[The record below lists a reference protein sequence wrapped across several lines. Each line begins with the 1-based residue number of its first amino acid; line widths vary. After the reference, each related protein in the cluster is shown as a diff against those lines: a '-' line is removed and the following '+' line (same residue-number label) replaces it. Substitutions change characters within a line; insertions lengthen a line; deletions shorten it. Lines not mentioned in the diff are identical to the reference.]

1 MNEVIDTSRKYVRI
15 TTMSV
20 TLTTGC
26 RRSGIS
32 VTPGDPDKTVVSLL
46 THPSLFPAPPLT
58 SREFVKAFTSV
69 PSAELSLP
77 VYALAFW

>member
-1 MNEVIDTSRKYVRI
+1 MNEVIDTSSKYARI
-15 TTMSV
+15 ITMSF

-26 RRSGIS
+26 RRSGIG

-46 THPSLFPAPPLT
+46 TRPSLFPAPPLT

-77 VYALAFW
+77 VNALAIR

>member
-1 MNEVIDTSRKYVRI
+1 MNEVIDTSSKYARI
-15 TTMSV
+15 ITMSV
-20 TLTTGC
+20 TLTTNC
-26 RRSGIS
+26 RRSSIG

-58 SREFVKAFTSV
+58 SWEFVKAFTSV

-77 VYALAFW
+77 VNALAIR